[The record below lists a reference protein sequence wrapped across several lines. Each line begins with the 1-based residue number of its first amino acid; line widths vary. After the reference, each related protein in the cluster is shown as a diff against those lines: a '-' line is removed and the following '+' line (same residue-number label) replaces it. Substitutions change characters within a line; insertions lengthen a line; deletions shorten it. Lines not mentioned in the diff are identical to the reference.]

1 MDLAEEVRALR
12 ENVESLAL
20 LVSAEKKTLLTT
32 AECAKLLGLAEIT
45 LYEWRRDRKG
55 PPFLHITER
64 TVRYAREDVLAW
76 AKTHQVTCN

>member
-1 MDLAEEVRALR
+1 MDLAQELRALR
-12 ENVESLAL
+12 QNVEAL
-20 LVSAEKKTLLTT
+20 TTMVSAEKKTMLTT
-32 AECAKLLGLAEIT
+32 AECAALLGLAEIT

-64 TVRYAREDVLAW
+64 TVRYMRDDVLAW